1 MKENISIFD
10 VYKDCINKCEWERQ
24 IEVIASNSGNIQ
36 SQIEIM
42 CHAALLSE
50 NCTNAKNFLMD
61 VAKVAEGKLKQ
72 EHSALLTDTLNR
84 LDVVCGRG
92 GWLPIKT
99 EETEQE
105 ISNTFPKGVFPE
117 YIETYIDNVAESYQA
132 DRAIATTTVLSAFAL
147 SLQGK
152 IKVMYPRNETHTE
165 HLCLYTLI
173 VGSAGCGKSPV
184 MKKLAI
190 EPITSWIT
198 SQKQKYKS
206 ELSEYK
212 AKKRLLENQIK
223 SIEKK
228 CNGRDLDERV
238 KSDMIALQKE
248 LDALEKPCSPEI
260 LLADTTVEAIAKRM
274 AETGESVGIFSDEGC
289 FTETLA
295 GRYSKGD
302 TSSLDLILKMI
313 NGEYHLVDR
322 ATGESIALIH
332 PLGSICLGLQPNLF
346 SNFINNETFLNRGV
360 VQRFLFLKAK
370 DTPKKAV
377 EKALAPCREYED
389 TLHKFLNMP
398 FTETLPVIS
407 WSLSASELALEYI
420 QTLLDAEHGGY
431 LQNTNGYVSKIKS
444 LFPRLAAILHML
456 WTSNEKEQISKETAY
471 RAIQV
476 CTFYVTEKCKE
487 MNSEEKREKTLI
499 DKVIEKLFSLTIE
512 QNIAYTTVSKLQQK
526 LKKINGL
533 KTAKELETIL
543 EILQSENKIE
553 IITQAKN
560 KRLLYISPYFKI
572 NIEENRD

>member
-105 ISNTFPKGVFPE
+105 ILNTFPKGVFPE
-117 YIETYIDNVAESYQA
+117 YIEIYIDNVAESYQA

-206 ELSEYK
+206 KLSEYK

-238 KSDMIALQKE
+238 KSDMIALQQE
-248 LDALEKPCSPEI
+248 LDALEKTCSPEI

-471 RAIQV
+471 RAIQI

-487 MNSEEKREKTLI
+487 MNSEETREDTLTNRVFEKI
-499 DKVIEKLFSLTIE
+499 KDETIRKNKAFIHVRIIHQKLRCTKEFKQKEMFYNYLQLLEARNIIQIEKV
-512 QNIAYTTVSKLQQK
+512 QNRK
-526 LKKINGL
+526 
-533 KTAKELETIL
+533 
-543 EILQSENKIE
+543 E
-553 IITQAKN
+553 II
-560 KRLLYISPYFKI
+560 YISPYL
-572 NIEENRD
+572 EL